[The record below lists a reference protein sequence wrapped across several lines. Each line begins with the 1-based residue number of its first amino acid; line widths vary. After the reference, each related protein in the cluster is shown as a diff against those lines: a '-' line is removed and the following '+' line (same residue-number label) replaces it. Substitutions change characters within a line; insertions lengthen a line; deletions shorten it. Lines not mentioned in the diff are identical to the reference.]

1 MGVDT
6 VSEMEQWSGVASR
19 CWGKVFHDGQTLK
32 IEAPFLASPVG
43 SSAPRK
49 NTLYRRRSGPAGA
62 IEVVITEERQDLPFS
77 TPMMDDRSV

>member
-49 NTLYRRRSGPAGA
+49 
-62 IEVVITEERQDLPFS
+62 IHCIDV
-77 TPMMDDRSV
+77 DRAQLEPSR